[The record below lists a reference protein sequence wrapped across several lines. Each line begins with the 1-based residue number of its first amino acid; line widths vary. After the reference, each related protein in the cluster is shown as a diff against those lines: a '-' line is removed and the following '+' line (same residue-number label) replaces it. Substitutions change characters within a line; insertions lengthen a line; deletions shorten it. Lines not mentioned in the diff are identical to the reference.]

1 MELLRG
7 YWKQRGF
14 LLLLLGGWAVVF
26 AVVFALYD
34 LPGEAVGYAVLL
46 GSAGT
51 ALMAGVDFLLWRC
64 RGWALQ
70 G

>member
-51 ALMAGVDFLLWRC
+51 ALPGWTSSCGGAG
-64 RGWALQ
+64 G
-70 G
+70 GP